1 MSVKKI
7 AETLERR
14 AYHRL
19 KWGEEITQGPGT
31 GMHKLKVLT
40 YLCQASGRLS
50 GTLSED
56 RGSLEVSGQSF
67 PLAFTA
73 RAQKHL
79 VDLQEGEHEVIVTV
93 WPTWKQA
100 LDGEPSLPDFD
111 ITSLLVNCVTL
122 IKEETPPPPLPF
134 IIVGGLV
141 QSVHEHGFEIALSS
155 RQSETSPVYV
165 HALGKISSK
174 VGEPFCGLVKL
185 MSLGESQVWMLEREI
200 SVTWEP
206 FKKKKHKKKTPS
218 ASPPATLLSS

>member
-40 YLCQASGRLS
+40 YLCQASGRIS

-56 RGSLEVSGQSF
+56 RGSLEVSGQS
-67 PLAFTA
+67 LSLTFTA

-93 WPTWKQA
+93 WPTWTHA
-100 LDGEPSLPDFD
+100 LDGEPSLPDFE
-111 ITSLLVNCVTL
+111 IQSLFVNCVTL
-122 IKEETPPPPLPF
+122 IKEDTPPPPLPF

-165 HALGKISSK
+165 RALGKISSK

-185 MSLGESQVWMLEREI
+185 MSLGGSQVWMLEREI

-206 FKKKKHKKKTPS
+206 FKKKRTPH
-218 ASPPATLLSS
+218 SSKPRTTPTTS